1 MQLQRGYELE
11 QLHIS
16 EVGAMPLMIH
26 MSSANSEDIQ
36 KIDTAPRC
44 VTRH

>member
-16 EVGAMPLMIH
+16 DIGAMPVMIRV
-26 MSSANSEDIQ
+26 SSANSEDIQ
-36 KIDTAPRC
+36 KITAPRC